1 MRQIGYLHI
10 CTCSLSSVRI
20 DRAFTDP
27 LQLRLFRI
35 PNGDS
40 GRPGKLV
47 SNETS
52 YEAPQSAA
60 PDKSGKPF
68 IVLVLVFVAAF
79 AAAIAA
85 QIRAHHDGAAETII
99 AAQSSAAGLI
109 AERVNA
115 NLAIA
120 MGASAGVADLA
131 RSGGAAPASIVNA
144 AAASDPASAAAIINS
159 SGQIEAITDPAQA
172 ALVTAAMNAANG
184 SDLWVGAPGM
194 GELPTAPVIVRNLGD
209 RAIVTVVDPALLL
222 PQLDQSARVL
232 IASSDGAVLYA
243 SPALQQAGARAQ
255 QQVLAATRSGQT
267 GALIRDG
274 GGQTWVAA
282 ESTAQ
287 IGNLG
292 VMAAAPSPGTFDLWL
307 AAFLRFALV
316 AAAPLAAMAVLYL
329 LMRQNAQR
337 ARMAEADAERAETH
351 FQIAADGAKVGVLEW
366 RPAGDEVQLSERAA
380 RLLGAPRDVLG
391 LREFLELIV
400 AEDRFGVEEE
410 FRRARQSGLLDA
422 RFRVTRGGGLGWIE
436 ARGTAVEDASGRSE
450 TRVFGTVID
459 ATQRHEAEARVSRL
473 EQQLRAAID
482 NFSGPFALW
491 DSRKRLLLW
500 NQSFAKAFNLGP
512 DILRMRA
519 SYEAVAAASTPSI
532 RREKNDPTNPDVR
545 VIELTTGEWLHIVER
560 RAADGGVITVGVDI
574 TPLKRKE
581 EELAKNERRLSD
593 ALSRAETQE
602 YRIKALAKE
611 AHEERQ
617 KAEEAS
623 LAKSTFL
630 ANMSHELRTPLNA
643 VIGFSE
649 IMAKE
654 LFGGIGNPQYKQY
667 ASDIFDSGSHLLDL
681 INDILDMAKIEANKL
696 SLTPK
701 PLDPTV
707 VIEQATR
714 LTKRKAEEKGLSLVI
729 DAEDLGEIEA
739 DHRAVKQV
747 LLNLLSNAVKFTDQG
762 AIMVHARGNTQG
774 LTLRVVD
781 TGCGIPPEHLPR
793 LARPFEQVEQEL
805 TRNHH
810 GTGLGLALTKSLV
823 EMHGGKLAIQSEV
836 GRGTIVTVTLP
847 RSFGGQREPEA
858 TAAE

>member
-1 MRQIGYLHI
+1 M
-10 CTCSLSSVRI
+10 RI

>member
-1 MRQIGYLHI
+1 M
-10 CTCSLSSVRI
+10 
-20 DRAFTDP
+20 
-27 LQLRLFRI
+27 
-35 PNGDS
+35 
-40 GRPGKLV
+40 
-47 SNETS
+47 SNDNA
-52 YEAPQSAA
+52 YEAPQGAA
-60 PDKSGKPF
+60 PYKANKPF
-68 IVLVLVFVAAF
+68 IVLVLVFVTAF
-79 AAAIAA
+79 FAAIAA
-85 QIRAHHDGAAETII
+85 QIRAHHDGAADTII

-120 MGASAGVADLA
+120 MGASAGVTDLA
-131 RSGGAAPASIVNA
+131 RSGGA
-144 AAASDPASAAAIINS
+144 SAAAIANAAASARPAAAAAIVNS
-159 SGQIEAITDPAQA
+159 AGAIEAITDPAQA
-172 ALVTAAMNAANG
+172 ALVAAALQAASG
-184 SDLWVGAPGM
+184 ADIWVGAPDR
-194 GELPTAPVIVRNLGD
+194 GELPTAPVIVRNVGD

-222 PQLDQSARVL
+222 PELDENARVL
-232 IASSDGAVLYA
+232 IASADGAILYA
-243 SPALQQAGARAQ
+243 SPAMQQAGARAQ
-255 QQVLAATRSGQT
+255 QQVLGAARAGDN

-274 GGQTWVAA
+274 NERTWVAA
-282 ESTAQ
+282 EATAQ

-292 VMAAAPSPGTFDLWL
+292 VMAAAPAPGALDLWL

-337 ARMAEADAERAETH
+337 ARLAEAEAERAETH

-366 RPAGDEVQLSERAA
+366 RPGADELQLSERAA
-380 RLLGAPRDVLG
+380 RLLGAPRDILG
-391 LREFLELIV
+391 LRELLELIV

-422 RFRVTRGGGLGWIE
+422 RFRVTRGGGLAWIE

-491 DSRKRLLLW
+491 DARRRLLLW

-512 DILRMRA
+512 EILRMRA
-519 SYEAVAAASTPSI
+519 SYEAVAAAATSSI
-532 RREKNDPTNPDVR
+532 RREKNDPASPDVR
-545 VIELTTGEWLHIVER
+545 VIELVTGEWLHVVER
-560 RAADGGVITVGVDI
+560 RAADGGIITVGVDI
-574 TPLKRKE
+574 TPLKKKE

-593 ALSRAETQE
+593 ALGRAETQE

-611 AHEERQ
+611 AHEERA

-623 LAKSTFL
+623 RAKSTFL

-654 LFGGIGNPQYKQY
+654 LFGPLANPQYKQY
-667 ASDIFDSGSHLLDL
+667 ASDIFDSGNHLLDL

-696 SLTPK
+696 TLAPK
-701 PLDPTV
+701 PLDPMV
-707 VIEQATR
+707 AIEQATR

-729 DAEDLGEIEA
+729 DAEELPEIEA
-739 DHRAVKQV
+739 DHRAVKQI

-762 AIMVHARGNTQG
+762 AIMVHARGNAQG

-805 TRNHH
+805 TRNNH

-823 EMHGGKLAIQSEV
+823 EMHGGKLSIQSEV

-847 RSFGGQREPEA
+847 RTFGGERGSEQH
-858 TAAE
+858 AAE